1 MCPANV
7 HRLAQQCR
15 WPEPSLRQMIPITPA
30 VTETP
35 PTETI
40 VARLRSNAVAHPD
53 RLALVCGDT
62 SVTWGAFDRRI
73 NRVANLLL
81 AQGLCKGDNVAV
93 ISANSIAYAEL
104 FMGILRAGGCVT
116 PLSSMASP
124 DALHKMLTDSRAK
137 AIFVAAQ
144 YQELVAGFI
153 GELALARFAIDFE
166 QAGFDG
172 YETALDS
179 VPDTDPMI
187 AVDLSDPFNLIY
199 SSGTTGTPKGILHNH
214 WMRAAQM
221 ERVSPNGYDDNARTL
236 ISTPLYSNTTI
247 VAFLPTLFGGS
258 TVYLMPK
265 FDAREYLQI
274 VERDRI
280 THTMLVP
287 VQYKRIMDVPDFDS
301 FDLSSMRVK
310 FSTSAP
316 LRADVKQDV
325 LARFPGRLLEYYGLT
340 EGGGVTVLAADEFP
354 DKLHTVG
361 KPTPGNDIR
370 LIDVDGQEVPQGEVG
385 EICGRG
391 PTMMSGYFGRDD
403 LTADYIWRNAEG
415 QVYFRSGDMGYF
427 DADGF
432 LILSDRK
439 KDMIIS
445 GGLNIYANDLELV
458 LLQDEDVIDAAV
470 IGVPSEAWGETP
482 LGLVVCRPSAGR
494 SAADILDSA
503 NARLGKSQRLS
514 QVEIRDTLP
523 RSTIGKILK
532 KDLRAPYWEKE
543 TL

>member
-1 MCPANV
+1 
-7 HRLAQQCR
+7 
-15 WPEPSLRQMIPITPA
+15 MIPITPPHS
-30 VTETP
+30 ETP

-40 VARLRSNAVAHPD
+40 VARIRTNAAAHPEQV
-53 RLALVCGDT
+53 ALVCGDT

-73 NRVANLLL
+73 NRIANLLL
-81 AQGLCKGDNVAV
+81 AKGLRKGDNIAV

-124 DALHKMLTDSRAK
+124 DALQKMLTDCGAK
-137 AIFVAAQ
+137 AIFVAQQ
-144 YQELVAGFI
+144 YLDLVSGFVSD
-153 GELALARFAIDFE
+153 LPLDRYAIDFE
-166 QAGFDG
+166 HADFVAYD
-172 YETALDS
+172 TALTGAADS
-179 VPDTDPMI
+179 DPMVAI
-187 AVDLSDPFNLIY
+187 EMSDAFNLIY

-221 ERVSPNGYDDNARTL
+221 DRVTPNGYDDNARTL

-265 FDAREYLQI
+265 FDARAYLEI
-274 VERDRI
+274 VQREKI

-287 VQYKRIMDVPDFDS
+287 VQYKRIMDVPDFDT

-354 DKLHTVG
+354 TKLHTVG
-361 KPTPGNDIR
+361 KLAPGNDIR
-370 LIDVDGQEVPQGEVG
+370 LIDTSGKEVAQGEVG

-391 PTMMSGYFGRDD
+391 PTMMAGYFGRDD
-403 LTADYIWRNAEG
+403 LTAEYIWRDAQG
-415 QVYFRSGDMGYF
+415 QIYFRSGDMGYF
-427 DADGF
+427 DEDGF

-458 LLQDEDVIDAAV
+458 LLQDADVTDAAV

-482 LGLVVCRPSAGR
+482 LGLVVCRAGATR
-494 SAADILDSA
+494 TADEILAEA
-503 NARLGKSQRLS
+503 NTRLGKSQRLS
-514 QVEIRDTLP
+514 NIEIRDTLP

-532 KDLRAPYWEKE
+532 KDLRAPYWDKE
-543 TL
+543 TS